1 MSLPDTIPYVGW
13 AWDDLVFLALA
24 GVMLGDGLM
33 VVLSR
38 NIIRSGLF
46 MVLSFLGLAG
56 IYALMGATLVAA
68 AQVLVYI
75 GAISVLILFA
85 VMLTQTK
92 AGPTRL
98 VFHHQA
104 WAAAIA
110 SLVLGALFVM
120 SILFTTWPLAVPKP
134 IEQSA
139 KDIATLIFTDN
150 VFAFEVVSLLLLAAV
165 VGGIYLA
172 RREGPAVEV
181 LEAPGGATGVTG
193 PLSASAGLSEEP

>member
-1 MSLPDTIPYVGW
+1 MSLPETIPYLDW
-13 AWDDLVFLALA
+13 RWDDLVFLTLA
-24 GVMLGDGLM
+24 GVMLGGALM

-85 VMLTQTK
+85 VMLTQSK
-92 AGPTRL
+92 EGPARL

-110 SLVLGALFVM
+110 SVAVGALFVM
-120 SILFTTWPLAVPKP
+120 SILFTTWPLAAPRP

-139 KDIATLIFTDN
+139 KEIATLIFTDN

-165 VGGIYLA
+165 VGGIFLA
-172 RREGPAVEV
+172 RRDPDREESVAI
-181 LEAPGGATGVTG
+181 T
-193 PLSASAGLSEEP
+193 SAGFPEEP

>member
-1 MSLPDTIPYVGW
+1 MSLPDTIPYVNW
-13 AWDDLVFLALA
+13 RWDDLVFLALA
-24 GVMLGDGLM
+24 GVLLGGALM

-56 IYALMGATLVAA
+56 IYALMGATVVAA

-85 VMLTQTK
+85 VMLTQSK
-92 AGPTRL
+92 GGPARL
-98 VFHHQA
+98 VFHHQW
-104 WAAAIA
+104 WAAALA
-110 SLVLGALFVM
+110 SLVMGALFVM
-120 SILFTTWPLAVPKP
+120 AILFTTWPLAVPAP

-139 KDIATLIFTDN
+139 KDVATLIFKDN

-165 VGGIYLA
+165 VGGIFLA
-172 RREGPAVEV
+172 RRDPGHDVLDAAGPTNPV
-181 LEAPGGATGVTG
+181 
-193 PLSASAGLSEEP
+193 EEP

>member
-1 MSLPDTIPYVGW
+1 MSLPETIPYVNW
-13 AWDDLVFLALA
+13 RWDELVFLALA
-24 GVMLGDGLM
+24 GVMLGGALM
-33 VVLSR
+33 VVFSR

-85 VMLTQTK
+85 VMLTQSK
-92 AGPTRL
+92 EGPARL

-110 SLVLGALFVM
+110 SVVVGALFVM
-120 SILFTTWPLAVPKP
+120 SILFTTWPLAVPAP
-134 IEQSA
+134 IEQS
-139 KDIATLIFTDN
+139 
-150 VFAFEVVSLLLLAAV
+150 
-165 VGGIYLA
+165 
-172 RREGPAVEV
+172 
-181 LEAPGGATGVTG
+181 
-193 PLSASAGLSEEP
+193 

>member
-1 MSLPDTIPYVGW
+1 MSLPETIPYVNW
-13 AWDDLVFLALA
+13 RWDDLVFLALA
-24 GVMLGDGLM
+24 GVMLGGALM

-85 VMLTQTK
+85 VMLTQSK
-92 AGPTRL
+92 DGPARL

-110 SLVLGALFVM
+110 SVVIGALFVM
-120 SILFTTWPLAVPKP
+120 AILFTTWPLAVPAP

-139 KDIATLIFTDN
+139 KEIATLIFTDN

-172 RREGPAVEV
+172 RRDPGPDESTA
-181 LEAPGGATGVTG
+181 GT
-193 PLSASAGLSEEP
+193 LSGLSEEP

>member
-13 AWDDLVFLALA
+13 SWDDLVFLALA
-24 GVMLGDGLM
+24 GVLLGGALM

-46 MVLSFLGLAG
+46 MILSFLGLAG

-68 AQVLVYI
+68 AQVWVYI

-85 VMLTQTK
+85 VMLTQSK
-92 AGPTRL
+92 SGPVAL
-98 VFHHQA
+98 VFNHQA
-104 WAAAIA
+104 GAAAIA

-120 SILFTTWPLAVPKP
+120 AILSTTWPLAVPQP
-134 IEQSA
+134 IAQSA
-139 KDIATLIFTDN
+139 KDVATLIFTDN
-150 VFAFEVVSLLLLAAV
+150 VFAFEVVSLLLLGAV

-172 RREGPAVEV
+172 RRDPGHEDEPADAS
-181 LEAPGGATGVTG
+181 LAGTTGAR
-193 PLSASAGLSEEP
+193 PALSGLSEEP